1 VRADPV
7 VCASFWRGVLYR
19 DHEIGSA
26 VMRRSREPPAD
37 EEGRRLT
44 QWTVLRALQG
54 FAEQLALTSVR
65 LP

>member
-1 VRADPV
+1 MCVLTVAR
-7 VCASFWRGVLYR
+7 ASFWRVVLYW
-19 DHEIGSA
+19 DHERVSA

-37 EEGRRLT
+37 EEGRRLA